1 MQRLECRER
10 LRGGYREPYGSVACC
25 VLYILH
31 CTIVRLVAN
40 VPGYKIGMK
49 RALRRQACTGLTQQ
63 NHPESRTVATCTCA
77 YHAYSAKYDRPSH
90 RERTVLTSRGRLTST
105 ECR

>member
-40 VPGYKIGMK
+40 VPGIQNRPA
-49 RALRRQACTGLTQQ
+49 RASPSRITQ
-63 NHPESRTVATCTCA
+63 NHVR
-77 YHAYSAKYDRPSH
+77 
-90 RERTVLTSRGRLTST
+90 
-105 ECR
+105 